1 MNEVDR
7 PTGSGRHRTD
17 GPAEAVRAATRTYLR
32 GEPLDMSALA
42 TELGIGRATL
52 YRWVGNR
59 EDLLSTVLAEGT
71 ERTYRA
77 AIKGAQGEGVPLL
90 LDCMRRFMNG
100 VLQTPA
106 LKALTQREPLLFL
119 RLATMPG
126 AIEGR
131 AAALISE
138 LLEQEA
144 ATGRVRLMLPAPVMA
159 QAIIRIC
166 DSHLYAHLLGRNE
179 PEIETAL
186 QLVSLLLRATSPVD
200 QQPGTAGEEV
210 VRLPEATSKSGT

>member
-1 MNEVDR
+1 MAGPENAAGGGSVSEVN
-7 PTGSGRHRTD
+7 PSAATSRHRAK
-17 GPAEAVRAATRTYLR
+17 GPADAVQFATRTYLR

-59 EDLLSTVLAEGT
+59 EDLLSAVLAEGT

-77 AIKGAQGEGVPLL
+77 AIKGAQGEGVPLV
-90 LDCMRRFMNG
+90 LDCVRRFMTS
-100 VLQTPA
+100 VLETPA

-126 AIEGR
+126 AIEAR
-131 AAALISE
+131 AAALVSE

-144 ATGRVRLMLPAPVMA
+144 AGGRVRLMLPAPVMA
-159 QAIIRIC
+159 EAIVRIC

-179 PEIETAL
+179 PEIDTAL
-186 QLVSLLLRATSPVD
+186 QLVSLLLSAAAADGGR
-200 QQPGTAGEEV
+200 
-210 VRLPEATSKSGT
+210 PETDDG

>member
-1 MNEVDR
+1 MNDVDR
-7 PTGSGRHRTD
+7 RRAT
-17 GPAEAVRAATRTYLR
+17 GPADAVKAATRIYLR

-71 ERTYRA
+71 ERTFRA
-77 AIKGAQGEGVPLL
+77 AIKDAEGQGVPLL
-90 LDCMRRFMNG
+90 LDCMRRVMHG
-100 VLQTPA
+100 VLDTPP

-131 AAALISE
+131 AADLVGE
-138 LLEQEA
+138 LLEQEMA
-144 ATGRVRLMLPAPVMA
+144 NGRIQLTLPSPVMA
-159 QAIIRIC
+159 RAIIRIC
-166 DSHLYAHLLGRNE
+166 DYHLYAHLLGRNE
-179 PEIETAL
+179 PEVETAL
-186 QLVSLLLRATSPVD
+186 QLVSLLLNAPQRSG
-200 QQPGTAGEEV
+200 QQRGTAGE
-210 VRLPEATSKSGT
+210 

>member
-1 MNEVDR
+1 MSDVER
-7 PTGSGRHRTD
+7 PRAN
-17 GPAEAVRAATRTYLR
+17 GPADAVRAATRTYLR

-59 EDLLSTVLAEGT
+59 EDLLSAVLAEGT
-71 ERTYRA
+71 ERTFRA
-77 AIKGAQGEGVPLL
+77 AIKDAEGEGVPLL
-90 LDCMRRFMNG
+90 LDCMRRFMHS
-100 VLQTPA
+100 VLDTPP

-119 RLATMPG
+119 RLATTPG

-131 AAALISE
+131 AADLVGE

-144 ATGRVRLMLPAPVMA
+144 ANGRVRLTLPAPVMA

-166 DSHLYAHLLGRNE
+166 DIHLYAHLLGRSD
-179 PEIETAL
+179 PEVETAL
-186 QLVSLLLRATSPVD
+186 QLVSLLLNAAESVPQAD
-200 QQPGTAGEEV
+200 GQQRE
-210 VRLPEATSKSGT
+210 

>member
-1 MNEVDR
+1 MRVPPATPDDR
-7 PTGSGRHRTD
+7 GRAG
-17 GPAEAVRAATRTYLR
+17 GPADAIRAATRTYLR

-42 TELGIGRATL
+42 VELGIGRATL

-59 EDLLSTVLAEGT
+59 EDLLSAVLAEGT
-71 ERTYRA
+71 ERTFRA
-77 AIKGAQGEGVPLL
+77 AVKDAHGQGVPLVI
-90 LDCMRRFMNG
+90 DCLRRFMHG
-100 VLQTPA
+100 VLMTPA
-106 LKALTQREPLLFL
+106 LKALTQREPLLFI

-131 AAALISE
+131 AAELVSE

-144 ATGRVRLMLPAPVMA
+144 ANGRVRLGLPAPVMA
-159 QAIIRIC
+159 EAIIRIC

-186 QLVSLLLRATSPVD
+186 QLVSLLLNAPQFETP
-200 QQPGTAGEEV
+200 A
-210 VRLPEATSKSGT
+210 